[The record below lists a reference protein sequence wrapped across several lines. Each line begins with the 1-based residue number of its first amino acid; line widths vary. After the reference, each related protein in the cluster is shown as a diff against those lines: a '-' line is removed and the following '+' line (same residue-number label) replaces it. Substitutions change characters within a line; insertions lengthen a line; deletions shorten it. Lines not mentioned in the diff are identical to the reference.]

1 MGVIRGPGHY
11 LKKTW
16 KSQKTHIMYLQA
28 EVSLCPL
35 KLQSSC
41 IISLIFLY
49 STRTIMKLCLVVS
62 TILAVLNGSVAARLG
77 LRSAEEPEWC
87 KNGMDPEN
95 YSLVNSVCEECAD
108 VFRNHPGVY
117 GLCK

>member
-1 MGVIRGPGHY
+1 
-11 LKKTW
+11 
-16 KSQKTHIMYLQA
+16 
-28 EVSLCPL
+28 
-35 KLQSSC
+35 
-41 IISLIFLY
+41 
-49 STRTIMKLCLVVS
+49 MKLCLVVS

-77 LRSAEEPEWC
+77 LRSAEDPEWC

-117 GLCK
+117 GLCKMNCFGTTLYKDCVDILMIEEGLKGELVKYIDDAHFGASVFNKK